1 MRRTADVPP
10 RALGALDRLALLPL
24 ALIGWPAAHLPL
36 GVGLW
41 VGRRLGDLACWALP
55 GRRAVVRQN
64 LALAFGRERSAE
76 EITLL
81 CRLSFQHLGMT
92 AVETCAFFFVPLDRL
107 RSLVRVEGMDHLR
120 SAMARG
126 RGALLLTA
134 HFGNWE
140 LLATSHILT
149 GYPLSVVVR
158 PLDHPLLNRLVAR
171 LRARSGAEMIEKRR
185 ALPSVLAAL
194 GRGRMV
200 GILLDQNSSRREGV
214 FVPFFG
220 VLASTSKS
228 LALLA
233 LKTGAPVVPVFI
245 HREPDGHHRVVV
257 SPELPMASTG
267 DRERDFITA
276 TAAFTR
282 AIEEAVRRR
291 PEQWFWAHRRWKTRP
306 PE

>member
-1 MRRTADVPP
+1 MNEILSRCLRFLS
-10 RALGALDRLALLPL
+10 RSFL
-24 ALIGWPAAHLPL
+24 
-36 GVGLW
+36 LW
-41 VGRRLGDLACWALP
+41 VGRRFGDLAYRVLP
-55 GRRAVVRQN
+55 GRRSVAREN
-64 LALAFGRERSAE
+64 LGLAFGRDRSPE
-76 EITLL
+76 EIALL
-81 CRLSFQHLGMT
+81 CRRSFQHLGMT
-92 AVETCAFFFVPLDRL
+92 AVEACAFSFAPVTFLP
-107 RSLVRVEGMDHLR
+107 SLVRVEGVEHLR

-140 LLATSHILT
+140 LLAASHILT
-149 GYPLSVVVR
+149 GYPLSVVAR

-171 LRARSGAEMIEKRR
+171 LRARSGVELIEKRR

-194 GRGRMV
+194 RRGRMV

-220 VLASTSKS
+220 VSASTSKG

-257 SPELPMASTG
+257 GPALPVASTG
-267 DRERDFITA
+267 NRDQDLLAA

-282 AIEEAVRRR
+282 VIEETVRRW
-291 PEQWFWAHRRWKTRP
+291 PEQWFWVHRRWKTRP